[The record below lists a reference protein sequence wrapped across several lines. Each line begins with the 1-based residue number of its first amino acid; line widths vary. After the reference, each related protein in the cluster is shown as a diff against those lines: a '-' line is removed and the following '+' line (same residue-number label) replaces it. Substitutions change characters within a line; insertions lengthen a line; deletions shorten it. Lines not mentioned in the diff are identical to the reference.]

1 MSRCA
6 AQILTGYAEQKA
18 AQGRVNAG
26 RPGKDSPANKRR
38 DELRSQ
44 LGEIRTKQQ
53 GFKSSRNGTQDKI
66 KTLDTQLKARIQ
78 EQKNAKSKIPFRSV
92 EELDSRIQS
101 MQKEVDTGKMKL
113 VDEKKTLTEI
123 SALNKQRKA
132 FAGFE
137 DAEKTI
143 TDIKNQISEL
153 RKELDNPEYK
163 SLSDSYT
170 TITTEL
176 DSLKAE
182 QDIAFKD
189 LNASRD
195 ALTKARQ
202 NQDEKYTALK
212 KLQDDYYGQKRAY
225 MDYDREANRQR
236 AIKRKQEQDKYFQD
250 KKRKDLDRDLEDA
263 AYPAYADEIRS
274 CDNLIRL
281 LDPSSASKVATTIA
295 GQFAAVASRVVD
307 ATGIKGTALPKKNVD
322 EEEFFAGSGKK
333 GKKARGGKAQRGLGD
348 VQQTDATP
356 KDVDLG
362 RFFEPTVVHQFEQ
375 VSLTPPSSQEE
386 VAKVLEQLKEK
397 REFWTSNQKKK
408 TDEVSVSRS
417 CCSFG
422 TWMLTCVHRMSQP
435 CRSGSMLSCP
445 VRRKKK
451 KPRLQLHPRQ
461 QKRPVRLPQAQ
472 TAQSH
477 LWQHPRPPAPSLT
490 RQSCAL

>member
-1 MSRCA
+1 
-6 AQILTGYAEQKA
+6 
-18 AQGRVNAG
+18 
-26 RPGKDSPANKRR
+26 
-38 DELRSQ
+38 

-78 EQKNAKSKIPFRSV
+78 EQKNAKSKIPYRNV

-143 TDIKNQISEL
+143 TDIKNQIGEL

-163 SLSDSYT
+163 SLSDTYT

-182 QDIAFKD
+182 QDVAFKD

-202 NQDEKYTALK
+202 NQDEKYTSLK

-281 LDPSSASKVATTIA
+281 LDPSSAKTVASTIA

-307 ATGIKGTALPKKNVD
+307 ATGIKGTALNKKNVD
-322 EEEFFAGSGKK
+322 EEEYFAGSSKK
-333 GKKARGGKAQRGLGD
+333 GKKARGGKTQRGLGD
-348 VQQTDATP
+348 VQQTDAAP

-397 REFWTSNQKKK
+397 REFWTGNQKKK
-408 TDEVSVSRS
+408 TDEVGV
-417 CCSFG
+417 
-422 TWMLTCVHRMSQP
+422 
-435 CRSGSMLSCP
+435 
-445 VRRKKK
+445 
-451 KPRLQLHPRQ
+451 
-461 QKRPVRLPQAQ
+461 
-472 TAQSH
+472 
-477 LWQHPRPPAPSLT
+477 
-490 RQSCAL
+490 